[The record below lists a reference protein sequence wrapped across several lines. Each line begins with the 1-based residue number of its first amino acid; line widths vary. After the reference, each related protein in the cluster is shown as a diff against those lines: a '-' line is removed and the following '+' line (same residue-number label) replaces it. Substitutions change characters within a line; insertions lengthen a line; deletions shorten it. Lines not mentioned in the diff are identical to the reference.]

1 MLLHGILPPI
11 TTPFYPDGS
20 LYFKKLEH
28 NVERYSKTPVA
39 GIVVLGSTGE
49 AIMLSDQERHDVFKC
64 AREHAAPEKVLVAG
78 VGIESAIET
87 LRLAEYA
94 ASLGYDVAMV
104 RTPHYYKRQMLP
116 ANLLAFYRT
125 VADRSPLPVIIYN
138 FPQATGYDIPAE
150 VVIELAEHPN
160 LIGIKESAGVIEKVK
175 KMVEGTRHVKR
186 TATVTEVFNAVTPRM
201 LAAAGSGN
209 GSDVVP
215 TSALGGTAVATP
227 PKLKTRTK
235 EVGYQVLVGSAH
247 LLKDSLDVG
256 AVGAILAF
264 ACAAPTAC
272 YEIYAAWKE
281 GDMELAREK
290 QQRIVEASLKVGGEL
305 GVPGIK
311 YAMDLNG
318 YYGGPSRLP
327 FLPLSAEQK
336 AAVERLMA
344 GIRN

>member
-39 GIVVLGSTGE
+39 GMVVLGSTGE
-49 AIMLSDQERHDVFKC
+49 SILLSDQERRDVFKC
-64 AREHAAPEKVLVAG
+64 ARDHSAAEKVLVAG
-78 VGIESAIET
+78 TGIESAIET

-160 LIGIKESAGVIEKVK
+160 LIGVKESAGVIEKVK
-175 KMVEGTRHVKR
+175 KMVEGTRHIQR
-186 TATVTEVFNAVTPRM
+186 TATVTEVFSAVTPRM
-201 LAAAGSGN
+201 QAAGSGN
-209 GSDVVP
+209 GGSDVVP
-215 TSALGGTAVATP
+215 TWSMSGTAVATS
-227 PKLKTRTK
+227 PKLKTRSK

-281 GDMELAREK
+281 GDMALAKEK
-290 QQRIVEASLKVGGEL
+290 QQRIVQASLTVGGEF

-327 FLPLSAEQK
+327 LLPLSAEQK
-336 AAVERLMA
+336 AEVERLMTD
-344 GIRN
+344 IRN